1 MELHFVDINGFN
13 GKYEISIESPHV
25 VREKITQCIV
35 DEWYNGYGDVAVLLN
50 SQSELGEA
58 NGELYLIDSL
68 RELCNANELLQLI
81 N

>member
-1 MELHFVDINGFN
+1 MELHFVDIKGFN

-25 VREKITQCIV
+25 VREKITQQII

-50 SQSELGEA
+50 
-58 NGELYLIDSL
+58 NELYLIDSL
-68 RELCNANELLQLI
+68 CELCNANELLQLI

>member
-1 MELHFVDINGFN
+1 MELHFVDIKGFN

-25 VREKITQCIV
+25 VREKITHRII

-50 SQSELGEA
+50 D
-58 NGELYLIDSL
+58 ELYLI
-68 RELCNANELLQLI
+68 AELLQLI

>member
-1 MELHFVDINGFN
+1 MELRFVDINGFN

-25 VREKITQCIV
+25 VREKITHRII
-35 DEWYNGYGDVAVLLN
+35 DEWYNGYGDVAVLL
-50 SQSELGEA
+50 

>member
-1 MELHFVDINGFN
+1 MELHFVDIKGFN

-25 VREKITQCIV
+25 VREKITQRII

-50 SQSELGEA
+50 
-58 NGELYLIDSL
+58 GELYLIDSL
-68 RELCNANELLQLI
+68 YNANELLQLI

>member
-25 VREKITQCIV
+25 VREKITHRII

-58 NGELYLIDSL
+58 NDELYLI
-68 RELCNANELLQLI
+68 AELLQLI